1 MRQTGSSGSGSS
13 YVSVPNNVVDTLVVN
28 LLSTDPR
35 VATVPASV
43 KILPGTPYAYFDV
56 TAQDT
61 VGTIQ
66 IQATATGYSP
76 AFPMVVQVTRPKFV
90 MSTATQLNTTSPA
103 QGITI
108 YAADVNGQA
117 HYTTEDV
124 TVTLASS
131 APSVAS
137 IDSATITIPAGMY
150 YVSTAKWSPGVTGT
164 AQLSASDARAAYYQY
179 DRGTVNVAVV
189 TPSLTFSWGSQPLG
203 IGQYIDEYV
212 STPDNAAAPI
222 DVAFSHIGP
231 ARTSTD
237 TVGVATTG
245 VRIPQGTYYGNFRI
259 VGA

>member
-1 MRQTGSSGSGSS
+1 
-13 YVSVPNNVVDTLVVN
+13 
-28 LLSTDPR
+28 
-35 VATVPASV
+35 
-43 KILPGTPYAYFDV
+43 
-56 TAQDT
+56 
-61 VGTIQ
+61 GTIQ

-76 AFPMVVQVTRPKFV
+76 AYPMVVQVTRPKFV
-90 MSTATQLNTTSPA
+90 MSTATELNTTSPA

-212 STPDNAAAPI
+212 STPDNTAAPI
-222 DVAFSHIGP
+222 DVAFSHICP
-231 ARTSTD
+231 ARTKTD
-237 TVGVATTG
+237 
-245 VRIPQGTYYGNFRI
+245 N
-259 VGA
+259 VGAARTVVTQETIPANPCYVQFYVKGLTAGTCSSTFTAPNYQPSSIYAVTIRWLPSRACFRGSCASHSRCRLSAPVPPPRPQL